1 MGDELGRDKNHPV
14 AGPPAAVIL
23 ASDGDREA
31 VAARLNDAVG
41 DGRLTLEEFGER
53 LDQAYA
59 ARTRGALA
67 PLTADLPATGLV
79 RGPGRLRRV
88 MLGIIWDSRRAG
100 PQPLEDE
107 ITAIALLG
115 DAVID
120 LRGAKATSKEIT
132 IRAYALLNDVDV
144 IVPTGVAVELS
155 GVAVVGD
162 IRNMTRPS
170 PAGAGQFVVKI
181 DGHAVLGDV
190 QVFHS
195 NQRAVRRRRHR
206 RRRSIGGELPSE
218 SSMPAISAPVVQRQ
232 RAAAEDRPDS
242 KRAVGFDDRRDR
254 QDLA

>member
-1 MGDELGRDKNHPV
+1 MGKEPGQDENRLA
-14 AGPPAAVIL
+14 AGDGAAIIR

-31 VAARLNDAVG
+31 AAARLNEAVG
-41 DGRLTLEEFGER
+41 DGRLTLQEFSER

-59 ARTRGALA
+59 ARTRGELA
-67 PLTADLPATGLV
+67 ALTADLSAIGPV
-79 RGPGRLRRV
+79 SGPGRLRRV
-88 MLGIIWDSRRAG
+88 MLGVFWDSRRAG

-144 IVPTGVAVELS
+144 IVPEGMAVELS

-162 IRNMTRPS
+162 NRNMTRPV
-170 PAGAGQFVVKI
+170 PAGTSRFVVKI
-181 DGHAVLGDV
+181 HGHAVLGDV

-195 NQRAVRRRRHR
+195 NPRALHR
-206 RRRSIGGELPSE
+206 WRRRSI
-218 SSMPAISAPVVQRQ
+218 
-232 RAAAEDRPDS
+232 
-242 KRAVGFDDRRDR
+242 
-254 QDLA
+254 QD